1 MELHG
6 GYMKLHGGYMEVLK
20 GYMELRGGDMEVIGR
35 LHGGHREP
43 CMHSLLCLSMRQ
55 SVCLQVM

>member
-1 MELHG
+1 MEVTWSCVEVTWRHMELHG
-6 GYMKLHGGYMEVLK
+6 GS
-20 GYMELRGGDMEVIGR
+20 MEVIGR
-35 LHGGHREP
+35 LHGGYRKL